1 MSLKDRVRVFLDVAF
16 VFIIYYMIGVYA
28 HEAFHYNIGGMLGY
42 TPSAHF
48 TWFSGY
54 VTFTPSFAVPDAIM
68 IGIAGG
74 LGVCIFYVLLSYFTS
89 DWESDLALQ
98 FFAVLHGVYS
108 VHEVLFVLHKIPKEL
123 MAFVPIIFATVWAI
137 YFELRRSRKD
147 LGRTKARS
155 FERLSNEVKRS

>member
-1 MSLKDRVRVFLDVAF
+1 MSWIRDKVRTFFDVSF
-16 VFIIYYMIGVYA
+16 MFIIYYMVGVA
-28 HEAFHYNIGGMLGY
+28 IHEFMHYNIGSMLGY

-48 TWFSGY
+48 TWVSGY
-54 VTFTPSFAVPDAIM
+54 VTFTPSFTVPDAIM

-108 VHEVLFVLHKIPKEL
+108 VHEVLWVLGKIPKEL
-123 MAFVPIIFATVWAI
+123 MAFVPIIFASVWAI
-137 YFELRRSRKD
+137 YFEFHRKQEG
-147 LGRTKARS
+147 LGRTRPRS
-155 FERLSNEVKRS
+155 FERVKL